1 MEGTKMKNA
10 KRIPIIAVL
19 LSVLFSFNTFAMN
32 YNKEYIPETPQT
44 EERHDDR
51 SLDYRWTWIND
62 TACVRFKVME
72 NASKERILKFWD
84 LGMLPRWVKSEN
96 NSIKAIA
103 RSTYS
108 GKWSQST
115 EGIWSFTFDDS
126 TIPVGVTK
134 IDSVLYAFNTYG
146 ELKDGYEYYTGLKT
160 EADGIV
166 KADSAEF
173 TQWLGTQY
181 LPECTSHE

>member
-1 MEGTKMKNA
+1 MEGYKMKTT
-10 KRIPIIAVL
+10 KRLSVIAVI
-19 LSVLFSFNTFAMN
+19 LSVLFSFNALAMN
-32 YNKEYIPETPQT
+32 YNKEYVPESPET
-44 EERHDDR
+44 EAKHEDR

-62 TACVRFKVME
+62 TACVRFNMLE

-84 LGMLPRWVKSEN
+84 MGMLPRWVKSEN
-96 NSIKAIA
+96 NDIKTVA
-103 RSTYS
+103 RDTYS

-115 EGIWSFTFDDS
+115 EGIWSFTFDDK
-126 TIPVGVTK
+126 TIPVGVTR
-134 IDSVLYAFNTYG
+134 IDGVLYAFNGYG
-146 ELKDGYEYYTGLKT
+146 ELKAGYEYYTGLKT
-160 EADGIV
+160 EADGLV